1 MRKIDDPKKQ
11 ASIALKKARTH
22 INNVLTMIDKDVYC
36 IDIVT
41 QIASVSGL
49 LKSASD
55 KMLKNHMRTCFKD
68 GMTTQNENTK
78 EKLIQEVLEVVNL
91 TKKHR

>member
-11 ASIALKKARTH
+11 AAIALKKAKTH
-22 INNVLTMIDKDVYC
+22 INNILDMIENDSYC
-36 IDIVT
+36 IDVMT
-41 QIASVSGL
+41 QLASVTGL

-68 GMTTQNENTK
+68 GMSTQNETKK

-91 TKKHR
+91 AERNK